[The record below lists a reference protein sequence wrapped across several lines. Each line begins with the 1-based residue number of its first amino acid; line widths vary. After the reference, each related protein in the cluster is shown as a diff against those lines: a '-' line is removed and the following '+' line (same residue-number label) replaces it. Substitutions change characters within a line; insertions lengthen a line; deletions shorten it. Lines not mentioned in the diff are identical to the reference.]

1 MKTQKIN
8 IFIVDKNESAS
19 AELKKHL
26 QNQFGA
32 NINISTFTDGKSCL
46 EEVESNTHIVI
57 LNYSPEDKNGLNLL
71 RAIKEVNHGT
81 EVIMLTEHADITLA
95 VESYQAGVKNLVVQG
110 VDTRNKITSL
120 VTRIVMA
127 PIKIIEKELGL
138 SQRLAMFLM
147 SFITIGVI
155 VWIYFIIKH

>member
-8 IFIVDKNESAS
+8 IFIVDENKSAS
-19 AELKKHL
+19 AELKEHL
-26 QNQFGA
+26 QNRFGA
-32 NINISTFTDGKSCL
+32 SITVSTFTDGKSCL
-46 EEVESNTHIVI
+46 EEVESDTHIVI
-57 LNYSPEDKNGLNLL
+57 LNSSPKDNNGVNLL
-71 RAIKEVNHGT
+71 KAIKAANHET
-81 EVIMLTEHADITLA
+81 EVIMLAEHADITLA
-95 VESYQAGVKNLVVQG
+95 IESYQAGAKNLVVHG
-110 VDTRNKITSL
+110 VDSRNKITSL